1 MKFYGIL
8 NLLITAT
15 EVAVV
20 EVHAWRKE
28 LSVKGKNGI
37 AFLMAAVL
45 IWGLITGVFLLSLDL
60 YTQNILMLCS
70 SGLML
75 PLAILFSRLLRAEWK
90 FDDNPLS
97 SLGLSLNLAQL
108 AYFPLLLWAIA
119 ASPVD
124 AVLFFAVITG
134 AHFFPYGWFYSSLP
148 YYVMAPVIA
157 VSVTVLA
164 AVQKGSSQWLVPA
177 AMVVLLIVLIVWLE
191 WDYRQ
196 KTAART

>member
-1 MKFYGIL
+1 MEI
-8 NLLITAT
+8 
-15 EVAVV
+15 
-20 EVHAWRKE
+20 HAWRRE

-45 IWGLITGVFLLSLDL
+45 IWVLITGVFLLSLDL

-75 PLAILFSRLLRAEWK
+75 PLAILFSRLLRVEWK
-90 FDDNPLS
+90 FDDNPLG
-97 SLGLSLNLAQL
+97 SLGLSLNLTQL

-134 AHFFPYGWFYSSLP
+134 AHFSR
-148 YYVMAPVIA
+148 
-157 VSVTVLA
+157 TV
-164 AVQKGSSQWLVPA
+164 GF
-177 AMVVLLIVLIVWLE
+177 
-191 WDYRQ
+191 
-196 KTAART
+196 TAAFPIM

>member
-45 IWGLITGVFLLSLDL
+45 IWGLITAVFLLSLDL

-75 PLAILFSRLLRAEWK
+75 PLAILFSRLLQAEWK
-90 FDDNPLS
+90 FDENPLG

-108 AYFPLLLWAIA
+108 AYFPLLFWAIA
-119 ASPVD
+119 VSPED

-134 AHFFPYGWFYSSLP
+134 AHFFPYGWFYEGLP
-148 YYVMAPVIA
+148 YYVMAPVTAI
-157 VSVTVLA
+157 SVTTVA
-164 AVQKGSSQWLVPA
+164 ALVSDSSRWLVPA
-177 AMVVLLIVLIVWLE
+177 AMVVLLLALILWLTQ
-191 WDYRQ
+191 DYRRKVASQ
-196 KTAART
+196 I

>member
-1 MKFYGIL
+1 M
-8 NLLITAT
+8 
-15 EVAVV
+15 V

-45 IWGLITGVFLLSLDL
+45 IWGLITAVFLLSLDL

-177 AMVVLLIVLIVWLE
+177 AMVVLLIVLILWLE